1 MKARGVVVS
10 MVLGIGLTIL
20 PAAAHALRVVIGTNG
35 TSQQFF
41 LNTEGSTL
49 NLDCPG
55 EGGDTS
61 GCAST
66 ALGSPKTY
74 TFNNGAV
81 FTIAKCAGAGCS
93 GGRARVF
100 VSDGAVDTL
109 VLTDAVIRNAGTVDA
124 TLTLRI
130 DSDPYTTAGEP
141 GPRAY
146 AAELS
151 GSFVPALI
159 NPFNR
164 VRVRA
169 LACFDDGE
177 GISCSG
183 EGSRVI
189 DSPNLDPG
197 ETSPNQYSIIAP
209 PYKPAGTSQFS
220 PKEQDSKFCP
230 DFGDVCIPALRL
242 EVEIQLKVGY
252 SVRLPG
258 SIGAAGTKDICDP
271 NTPDDPAR
279 QKGCTA
285 MAAYFASLGPK
296 GAEMYEVRLEPSP
309 GSDSSLNIRGNWNSA
324 DRWTASRSDDDEKQ
338 GGILGASKVRAMLE
352 TNGTGEVKA
361 HGLCS
366 VPNGC
371 EATAL
376 PVRVYCGTD
385 LVFTAAL
392 SLNHKGDGRVDLIST
407 TPVPGSGSADH
418 GPVQQRVGSRSVGA
432 VTAGSRRESRAW
444 RATS

>member
-151 GSFVPALI
+151 GSFVPAQI

-177 GISCSG
+177 GITCSG
-183 EGSRVI
+183 EGSRLI
-189 DSPNLDPG
+189 DSPNLDSG
-197 ETSPNQYSIIAP
+197 EGENANQYSIVAP

-242 EVEIQLKVGY
+242 EVEIQLKAGY
-252 SVRLPG
+252 SLRAPG
-258 SIGAAGTKDICDP
+258 SIGAAGSKEICDP
-271 NTPDDPAR
+271 NSPDNPAR
-279 QKGCTA
+279 QQGCIA
-285 MAAYFASLGPK
+285 MAEYFAKLGPK
-296 GAEMYEVRLEPSP
+296 GAQMYDVRLEPSP
-309 GSDSSLNIRGNWNSA
+309 GFPSALLIRGVWNSA
-324 DRWTASRSDDDEKQ
+324 DRWSAKDDDAKQ
-338 GGILGASKVRAMLE
+338 TGVLHASKVRAILE

-361 HGLCS
+361 SGLCS

-371 EATAL
+371 CPVNL
-376 PVRVYCGTD
+376 PVRVYCGD
-385 LVFTAAL
+385 SLVFTAV
-392 SLNHKGDGRVDLIST
+392 LNTDYHGNGKVDLVST
-407 TPVPGSGSADH
+407 SPCVDPAVLIMDESNNEWVAAPLVP
-418 GPVQQRVGSRSVGA
+418 
-432 VTAGSRRESRAW
+432 
-444 RATS
+444 